1 MENAFH
7 NVNGDGVVGA
17 CLTDTGRQDKAENSG
32 ARFLI
37 GAHGVEQSLGWN
49 ARPGWKRAQA
59 TNEGDDSGDVVGM
72 RHTEFVTEEGRGDH
86 SPGNSFPVLV
96 AAIFRNAIE
105 SVGESVTEIEDFA
118 KAGLAFVAAYD
129 AGFDLHVAGD

>member
-17 CLTDTGRQDKAENSG
+17 CLTDTGRQNKPENSG

-49 ARPGWKRAQA
+49 ARPGRKSSQA
-59 TNEGDDSGDVVGM
+59 ANEGDDAGDVVGT
-72 RHTEFVTEEGRGDH
+72 RQAKFVTEKSRGDH
-86 SPGNSFPVLV
+86 SPRHGFPVLV
-96 AAIFRNAIE
+96 AAVFRHAFE
-105 SVGESVTEIEDFA
+105 GMGEGMTEIEDFA

-129 AGFDLHVAGD
+129 TGFDLHVAGD